1 MIALPMIP
9 VDPVTKALVLP
20 LQVLTIEVGV
30 VTGGVPPGPLEPGG
44 AVLAP
49 GIVVA
54 VHGGELGP
62 LLGQTLPELPV
73 DAPVDDPELVEL
85 CADDEVVDGHLRLVP
100 VPVLQLYQQL
110 LRFRESNVVPV

>member
-1 MIALPMIP
+1 MVIKLLYSH
-9 VDPVTKALVLP
+9 KLSK
-20 LQVLTIEVGV
+20 
-30 VTGGVPPGPLEPGG
+30 PGG

-73 DAPVDDPELVEL
+73 DAPVDDPE
-85 CADDEVVDGHLRLVP
+85 P
-100 VPVLQLYQQL
+100 VKRV
-110 LRFRESNVVPV
+110 